1 MMPDT
6 TLPTAD
12 PFDDIR
18 RAVRRRFGAA
28 AQIDTIVSPTL
39 GGSNRTVV
47 FDLVEG
53 VARRR
58 LVSRQETYS
67 AEDSPF
73 LAPSDQFKVM
83 AAAYRHG
90 LPVPEPIFEYDAA
103 DAMGHGFV
111 TAFVRG
117 ETMPKKIIGDP
128 TFAGARSRLAGQLA
142 EFAAGLNE
150 VGLGEVAFL
159 ESISDSIDPIQAQQ
173 ARYEFYAEAHPAI
186 ELGLRWLERNRPPQ
200 GKRVLVHGDFRNGN
214 FMIDEDGLVAV
225 LDWECSHIGSGI
237 EDLGWLCTRSWRF
250 GRNDMPAGGFS
261 PRQPLLDAYAAAS
274 GQSVDADAVRYWEI
288 FGLMRWAIINI
299 MQAHGHVFG
308 GRRSVVFAACGRN
321 TSQIEYDLLMTI
333 AGKYD

>member
-1 MMPDT
+1 MT
-6 TLPTAD
+6 TDATAQPTD

-28 AQIDTIVSPTL
+28 AKIDNIVSPTL

-53 VARRR
+53 AARRR

-83 AAAYRHG
+83 AAAHRHR
-90 LPVPEPIFEYDAA
+90 LPVPEPVFEYDET
-103 DAMGHGFV
+103 DSMGHGFV
-111 TAFVRG
+111 TAFVQG
-117 ETMPKKIIGDP
+117 ETMPKKIVGDP
-128 TFAGARSRLAGQLA
+128 IFAQARSRLAGQLA
-142 EFAAGLNE
+142 EFAAGLNA
-150 VGLGEVAFL
+150 VPLDEVAFL
-159 ESISDSIDPIQAQQ
+159 EPVADSIDPIQAQQ
-173 ARYEFYAEAHPAI
+173 ARYDFYAEAHPAI
-186 ELGLRWLERNRPPQ
+186 ELGLRWLERNRPPK

-214 FMIDEDGLVAV
+214 FMIDENGLVAV

-250 GRNDMPAGGFS
+250 GRNDLSAGGFS
-261 PRQPLLDAYAAAS
+261 PRQPLFDAYAAAS
-274 GQSVDADAVRYWEI
+274 GQPIDADGVRYWEI

-333 AGKYD
+333 AGRYD